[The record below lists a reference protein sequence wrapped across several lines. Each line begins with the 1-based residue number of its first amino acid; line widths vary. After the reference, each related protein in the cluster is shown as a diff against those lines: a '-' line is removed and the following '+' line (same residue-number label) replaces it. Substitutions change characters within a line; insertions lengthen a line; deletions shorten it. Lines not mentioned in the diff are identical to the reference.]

1 MKEVTS
7 QHSGAHPVYSEKD
20 MSYCTKLWKNRGGAC
35 TRGEVSYL
43 REYWCIICEL
53 VVLLLYGE
61 LFTGKRRRSTSLFTV
76 PETLNTP

>member
-53 VVLLLYGE
+53 VGVLLLYGD
-61 LFTGKRRRSTSLFTV
+61 LFTV